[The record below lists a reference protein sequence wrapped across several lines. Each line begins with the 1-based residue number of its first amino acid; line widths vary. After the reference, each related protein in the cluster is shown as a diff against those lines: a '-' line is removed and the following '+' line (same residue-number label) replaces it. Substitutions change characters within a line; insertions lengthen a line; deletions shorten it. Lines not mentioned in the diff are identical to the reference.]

1 MKLMLGIAEMLSN
14 SFKIWFGV
22 SLGYFLYAKSLLFSF
37 RILESHLFMR
47 FRSVLVLA
55 CVKSLIVVFCD
66 WVCSAIRYVLSLYLR
81 AEKVVPLYF

>member
-1 MKLMLGIAEMLSN
+1 MKLMLGIAVMLSN

-37 RILESHLFMR
+37 RILESHLFIR

-55 CVKSLIVVFCD
+55 CVKSLIVVLCNC
-66 WVCSAIRYVLSLYLR
+66 VCNAIRYVLSLYLR